1 MAAVQVNVN
10 AGDSFWAI
18 AAFFASAVVA
28 LGTSWLAVE
37 TRRLAR
43 QTAQEVSAQ
52 WRPVV
57 IAVSDATLTRLKP
70 ATSSYAFRLTLAND
84 GGGPALN
91 AGAQLTVGDDSS
103 GQEIWLGVIRSRD
116 GTAIAVSCDF
126 SHIDIPPLDTRAYE
140 FHVKVWAEDVA
151 GTVYETSLSYDVLP
165 DARGR
170 ADLMDQGSS
179 IALKRMELS
188 PPRALVGA
196 RV

>member
-1 MAAVQVNVN
+1 M
-10 AGDSFWAI
+10 GDSFWTI

-43 QTAQEVSAQ
+43 QTAQEVGAQ

-57 IAVSDATLTRLKP
+57 IAVHDARLTRTKQ

-91 AGAQLTVGDDSS
+91 AGARLTFADNES
-103 GQEIWLGVIRSRD
+103 GQEIWLGVVRSRA
-116 GTAIAVSCDF
+116 GTAIAVPCDF
-126 SHIDIPPLDTRAYE
+126 SQIDIPPLDTRIYE
-140 FHVKVWAEDVA
+140 FRVKVWAEDVA
-151 GTVYETSLSYDVLP
+151 GTVYETTLTYDVLP

-170 ADLMDQGSS
+170 ADLTEQGSS
-179 IALKRMELS
+179 VALKRMELA
-188 PPRALVGA
+188 PPRALRGA
-196 RV
+196 SA